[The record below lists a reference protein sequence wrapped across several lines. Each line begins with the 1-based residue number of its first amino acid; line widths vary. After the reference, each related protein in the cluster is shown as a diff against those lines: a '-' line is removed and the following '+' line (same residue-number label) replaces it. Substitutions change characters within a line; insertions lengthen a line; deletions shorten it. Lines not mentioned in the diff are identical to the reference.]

1 MSLNM
6 WNPEENAKDELTW
19 KAKIETH
26 VESKLMDTEGKKE
39 GWDELEDWDWHIHT
53 TIYKVL

>member
-1 MSLNM
+1 M
-6 WNPEENAKDELTW
+6 WNLEENAKDELTW

-39 GWDELEDWDWHIHT
+39 GSNSENQLEDTLRLKLLW
-53 TIYKVL
+53 

>member
-1 MSLNM
+1 M
-6 WNPEENAKDELTW
+6 WNLEENAKDELTW